1 MMKYV
6 DFKEKE
12 RINRFIHENIDS
24 YGFSWQWAA
33 DRLGWSVTTI
43 RKHYDKDW
51 YPEKYY
57 KSAIKTTPIE
67 KELEYS
73 GLYLLAQQVVVDGK
87 IINLIKVGQSKNL
100 RKRLMSYQGMNPFA
114 KCIDT
119 IACVPDKLDAAEA
132 SYHKRLGV
140 KNQRYGNTEWFICSD
155 EEYNKWLQY
164 KFM

>member
-1 MMKYV
+1 MKYV
-6 DFKEKE
+6 DPKEKE
-12 RINRFIHENIDS
+12 RINKFIHENIKS
-24 YGFSWQWAA
+24 FGFSWQWAA
-33 DRLGWSVTTI
+33 DRLGWSVTTV
-43 RKHYDKDW
+43 RKYYDKEW
-51 YPEKYY
+51 YPEKYF
-57 KSAIKTTPIE
+57 KNPIKTTPVA

-87 IINLIKVGQSKNL
+87 ILNLIKIGQSTNL

-119 IACVPDKLDAAEA
+119 LVCSPEKLNESETA
-132 SYHKRLGV
+132 YHKMLGA

-164 KFM
+164 KFL